1 MARTLELDTITEPGN
16 SSTANITLSS
26 DTTTTMPKVDIN
38 GGAIDA
44 TTVGAATPSTVAATS
59 LSTTGNATVGGD
71 LTISGGNI
79 KSSGGTTS
87 ISVSG
92 ANTTLAGTANNIG
105 TVTAGTLGSAV
116 VFPTG
121 FCIKTHYYTDQTGA
135 VPAGY
140 TVTGTTRT
148 AMTETLSVS
157 VTSGNTYEISFN
169 AQFEVKAPSDTN
181 QCKGWVLML
190 AATSSTDIGD
200 TFASNTTALTGHEA
214 GRLDAT
220 DDEPDFGFRS
230 HLVYPFVAGSTAT
243 QYFTIAGFTTVSTNT
258 ITLQASPLA
267 LTHGRY
273 YLWRVKE
280 FQGNCLTDNYGG

>member
-1 MARTLELDTITEPGN
+1 MARTLVLDTIKHPSN
-16 SSTANITLSS
+16 SGTANIVLAS
-26 DTTTTMPKVDIN
+26 DETTTLPKVDIN
-38 GGAIDA
+38 SGAIDG
-44 TTVGAATPSTVAATS
+44 TTLGAATPSTVAATS
-59 LSTTGNATVGGD
+59 LSTTGDATVGGD
-71 LTISGGNI
+71 LTISGGDI

-121 FCIKTHYYTDQTGA
+121 FCIKTHYYTDQTGIS
-135 VPAGY
+135 GY

-169 AQFEVKAPSDTN
+169 AQFYVQAPSDTN

-243 QYFTIAGFTTVSTNT
+243 QYFTIAGFTTVGTNT

-267 LTHGRY
+267 LTHGQY

-280 FQGNCLTDNYGG
+280 FQGNCLTANYGG

>member
-1 MARTLELDTITEPGN
+1 MARTLVLDTIKHPSN
-16 SSTANITLSS
+16 SGTANIVLAS
-26 DTTTTMPKVDIN
+26 DETTTLPKVDIN
-38 GGAIDA
+38 SGAIDA
-44 TTVGAATPSTVAATS
+44 TTLGAGTPSTVAATAIS
-59 LSTTGNATVGGD
+59 ATGNATVA
-71 LTISGGNI
+71 
-79 KSSGGTTS
+79 GTLGVT
-87 ISVSG
+87 G
-92 ANTTLAGTANNIG
+92 NTTLSGSANNIG

-121 FCIKTHYYTDQTGA
+121 FCIKTHYYTDQTGIS
-135 VPAGY
+135 GY

-169 AQFEVKAPSDTN
+169 AQFYVQAPSDTN

-243 QYFTIAGFTTVSTNT
+243 QYFTIAGFTTVGTNT

-267 LTHGRY
+267 LTHGQY

-280 FQGNCLTDNYGG
+280 FQGNCLTANYGG

>member
-1 MARTLELDTITEPGN
+1 MARTLVLDTIKHPSN
-16 SSTANITLSS
+16 SGTANIVLAS
-26 DTTTTMPKVDIN
+26 DETTTLPKVDIN
-38 GGAIDA
+38 SGAIDG
-44 TTVGAATPSTVAATS
+44 TTLGAATPSTVAATS
-59 LSTTGNATVGGD
+59 LSTTGDATVGGD

-121 FCIKTHYYTDQTGA
+121 FCIKTHYYTDQTGIS
-135 VPAGY
+135 GY

-169 AQFEVKAPSDTN
+169 AQFYVQAPSDTN

-243 QYFTIAGFTTVSTNT
+243 QYFTIAGFTTVGTNT

-267 LTHGRY
+267 LTHGQY

-280 FQGNCLTDNYGG
+280 FQGNCLTANYGG

>member
-1 MARTLELDTITEPGN
+1 MARTLVLDTIKHPSN
-16 SSTANITLSS
+16 SGTANIVLAS
-26 DTTTTMPKVDIN
+26 DETTTLPKVDIN
-38 GGAIDA
+38 SGAIDG
-44 TTVGAATPSTVAATS
+44 TTLGAATPSTVAATS
-59 LSTTGNATVGGD
+59 LSTTGDATVGGD
-71 LTISGGNI
+71 LTISGGDI

-92 ANTTLAGTANNIG
+92 ANTTLAGTANNLG

-121 FCIKTHYYTDQTGA
+121 FCIKTHYYTDQTGIS
-135 VPAGY
+135 GY

-169 AQFEVKAPSDTN
+169 AQFYVQAPSDTN

-243 QYFTIAGFTTVSTNT
+243 QYFTIAGFTTVGTNT

-267 LTHGRY
+267 LTHGQY

-280 FQGNCLTDNYGG
+280 FQGNCLTANYGG